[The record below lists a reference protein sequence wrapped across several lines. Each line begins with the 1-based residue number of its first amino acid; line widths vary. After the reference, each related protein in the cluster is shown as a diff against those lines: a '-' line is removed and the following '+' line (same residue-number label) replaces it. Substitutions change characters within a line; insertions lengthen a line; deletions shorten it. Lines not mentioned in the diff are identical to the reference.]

1 MQVSQPQMFCNK
13 IIASAGIA
21 VRNPKVSKNAGR
33 KGRWQNIAQYEYT
46 YEYIGVSTAGAH

>member
-1 MQVSQPQMFCNK
+1 MFCNK